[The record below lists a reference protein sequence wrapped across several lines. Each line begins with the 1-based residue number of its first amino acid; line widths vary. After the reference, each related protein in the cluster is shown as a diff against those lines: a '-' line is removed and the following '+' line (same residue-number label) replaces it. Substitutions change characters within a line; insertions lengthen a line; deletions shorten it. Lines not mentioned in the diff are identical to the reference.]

1 MLTKMQKKI
10 DEKQALKMEVVTN
23 RNLHSPWN
31 LNHSAYKIERSVEIS
46 LVNML
51 YSRSGSYKL

>member
-1 MLTKMQKKI
+1 MQKKI